1 MILGTLNHEKKFDM
15 NILQICPPRP
25 SHVDTLPW
33 EIQKS
38 HFFHFHAHFRLFTL
52 SQKKTNCDPLAYPHV
67 KMSPHW
73 LLKCKTFSSDWRF
86 FAFFQTLG
94 SQLWVVVGGSEKN
107 RLWCVAT
114 GMSGKQCHSM
124 CSEWPPSALIHASSL
139 SWYRSV
145 A

>member
-1 MILGTLNHEKKFDM
+1 MIFGMLNPEKILREM
-15 NILQICPPRP
+15 LQICPPRP

-33 EIQKS
+33 EIQKKS
-38 HFFHFHAHFRLFTL
+38 FFSFSCTL
-52 SQKKTNCDPLAYPHV
+52 QIIYVISEENKLWSTCLPHL

-114 GMSGKQCHSM
+114 GMSGKQSHSM